1 MLCTRR
7 VAGAKLKQKE
17 PRAAEEVCHVWGV
30 STLEH
35 VMCGTCEIIPL
46 FFQQN
51 KSWQVRRDNFS
62 TVKKQRDNLWCAGR

>member
-46 FFQQN
+46 FFTT
-51 KSWQVRRDNFS
+51 K
-62 TVKKQRDNLWCAGR
+62 